1 MVTSMRILHLKDNT
15 PRGALFDGTRAE
27 FSNQPQTLRS
37 PSKPGRVQ
45 YYTISMH
52 VLLGVDGEPLIHLN
66 VDWQPSALE
75 SFTCLSNT
83 FVPQIHSPTCFARG
97 VINLRADI
105 ELNYILFVAL
115 PEIEAVRDLPVGPN
129 CPVVYKHVQPITVKK
144 SDTRHAKP
152 KDTNSTKV
160 GNNNSGAK
168 TMADAAETAL
178 SDTVCSKGDMSDV
191 NVKNNKDVNLD
202 NDDSD
207 IDVIEDSN
215 ETTSFMAPKVSK
227 VTSSSMGGG
236 GVRSRAY
243 MSVGRRLIMIVYMMM
258 INAKI

>member
-1 MVTSMRILHLKDNT
+1 MSRLLYAYGIFLPQGRDHDGKVFRAPSH
-15 PRGALFDGTRAE
+15 GA
-27 FSNQPQTLRS
+27 S
-37 PSKPGRVQ
+37 
-45 YYTISMH
+45 
-52 VLLGVDGEPLIHLN
+52 LN
-66 VDWQPSALE
+66 VVVCFVLSHVIHGLAVQQPTSNSSITIEAWPCPNWQPSSAWK
-75 SFTCLSNT
+75 SFTMLVKT
-83 FVPQIHSPTCFARG
+83 LVPQINTFPNVVPVLESSFARG

-191 NVKNNKDVNLD
+191 NVKNNKNVNLD

-215 ETTSFMAPKVSK
+215 ETTSFMHHKV
-227 VTSSSMGGG
+227 
-236 GVRSRAY
+236 Y
-243 MSVGRRLIMIVYMMM
+243 LRLLVLLWAEVEGEVELI
-258 INAKI
+258 